1 MPLIKDNAKRR
12 NCGNQIL
19 GNTAVHF
26 DSKFEFVGRSG
37 GHVIEIQEFA
47 HWYANLNKSTPVL
60 VEMYKDLER
69 AVCWLNAIGIGA
81 VGTAGG
87 AGVAETIKSGSVKEG
102 LKKAAGRLAG
112 RGAVIEEIGKR
123 AGLRIGPAKA
133 GVAGMAVAVA
143 GTIYCAHA
151 VETMEEIKKIL
162 MDRHQKGDMTDEQF
176 KRVFGPDVNP
186 ADVKKYCE
194 M

>member
-1 MPLIKDNAKRR
+1 MPLIKNSAKRR

-19 GNTAVHF
+19 GNTADHF
-26 DSKFEFVGRSG
+26 DSNSEFVGRLG
-37 GHVIEIQEFA
+37 GQVIEIREFP
-47 HWYANLNKSTPVL
+47 HWYANFNKFTPVL
-60 VEMYKDLER
+60 VEMYKDLEH
-69 AVCWLNAIGIGA
+69 AVRWLNAIGIGA
-81 VGTAGG
+81 VGSAGG

-102 LKKAAGRLAG
+102 LKKTAGRLAG

-123 AGLRIGPAKA
+123 AGLRIGPARA

-151 VETMEEIKKIL
+151 VETMEEIKKVL

-176 KRVFGPDVNP
+176 RRVFGPDVDP
-186 ADVKKYCE
+186 ADVKDYWE